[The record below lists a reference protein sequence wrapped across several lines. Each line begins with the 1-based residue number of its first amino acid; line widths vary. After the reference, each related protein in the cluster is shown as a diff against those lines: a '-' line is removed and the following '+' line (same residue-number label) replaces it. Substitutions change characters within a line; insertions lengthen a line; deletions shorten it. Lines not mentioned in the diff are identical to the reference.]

1 MDVRTYLTNKLE
13 ECVRYIYARIAEN
26 DETLGQIL
34 FTTHVFSI
42 LLVFVFILISHTIYP
57 VIWFQVLVF
66 IIVFTVWIQH
76 IFLHTCICS
85 LLELKLLGKDA
96 YLAIDCV
103 LELFKIPVSNKARMG
118 ITLMLSTA
126 GVCFLGLE
134 LVARTVMYLRE
145 IYGFSGWA

>member
-13 ECVRYIYARIAEN
+13 TCVRYVYARIAEN

-42 LLVFVFILISHTIYP
+42 LLVFILVIVSHTIYP

-66 IIVFTVWIQH
+66 LIVLIVWCQH

-85 LLELKLLGKDA
+85 LLELKLLGKEA
-96 YLAIDCV
+96 YLAIDCI
-103 LELFKIPVSNKARMG
+103 LQLFKIPVSNKARMG

-126 GVCFLGLE
+126 GVFFLGLE
-134 LVARTVMYLRE
+134 LIARSVMYGRDL
-145 IYGFSGWA
+145 YGFSGWA